1 MQPQQLHP
9 GRQRSLLRVPQRPL
23 PGPALSPPPSLPD
36 ARPLP
41 PLRNPAPS
49 ARPHPSPRA
58 PLGHPGSFGPSPP
71 LPGTPPRLY
80 PVFPAPLS
88 SAPASFSRPL
98 LRILTLPQPDLSTR
112 PPPLEAAAP
121 LLPAVN
127 AGEVGARPG
136 GNCTDPREGL
146 RGGEGARG
154 P

>member
-1 MQPQQLHP
+1 MQPQPLHP
-9 GRQRSLLRVPQRPL
+9 GRQRSPLRAPQRPL
-23 PGPALSPPPSLPD
+23 PGPALSPLPSLPD
-36 ARPLP
+36 ARPCLP
-41 PLRNPAPS
+41 SAIQHPLLAPARVLALLWGSLAPS
-49 ARPHPSPRA
+49 A
-58 PLGHPGSFGPSPP
+58 PP

-127 AGEVGARPG
+127 AGEAGARPG
-136 GNCTDPREGL
+136 GNCTDSREGL
-146 RGGEGARG
+146 RGAEGARG